1 MVILPSE
8 EEERCFENY
17 KRRKRRI
24 QERHSHSSMDMAE
37 RSRDLAGSLK
47 TREKGGNSAANNA
60 QDACRDFA
68 ANGSDEYLETRVSLC
83 IVQSG
88 QREKC
93 QWWK

>member
-1 MVILPSE
+1 MRITRE
-8 EEERCFENY
+8 EY
-17 KRRKRRI
+17 RKDTY
-24 QERHSHSSMDMAE
+24 SSMDMAE

-47 TREKGGNSAANNA
+47 TRERGGNSAANNA
-60 QDACRDFA
+60 QDVCRDFA